1 MTWESPRLVRHIMT
15 RNLVVL
21 HEEDNLAIAEDGIK
35 TFSRRHLP
43 VVEGEKLVG
52 LLTERDLLRASV
64 SMFDDDF
71 ALRDDNLKKY
81 FFVRELM
88 TTNVV
93 TVQPDT
99 TLLDAIQT
107 MKEKKIGCLP
117 VVSPDGRLVGIV
129 TQSDFTSLAA
139 DLLRA
144 RDAERPSPPA
154 AARAVAGHGGRG

>member
-1 MTWESPRLVRHIMT
+1 
-15 RNLVVL
+15 
-21 HEEDNLAIAEDGIK
+21 
-35 TFSRRHLP
+35 
-43 VVEGEKLVG
+43 
-52 LLTERDLLRASV
+52 
-64 SMFDDDF
+64 MFDDDF

-154 AARAVAGHGGRG
+154 AARAVAGH